1 MNIGLLEQ
9 ELMRDEGLRL
19 KVYKDSEGIET
30 IGVGRNLQK
39 GITREEAMFLLD
51 NDIKAAIQDAMTFDW
66 YNDLDEIRQRVIIN
80 MIFNLGL
87 YKFGK
92 FKKTIQYLRE
102 HKYKEASEEML
113 DSKWAKQVGIRARR
127 LAKMMR
133 TGQ

>member
-1 MNIGLLEQ
+1 
-9 ELMRDEGLRL
+9 MRDEGLRL

-66 YNDLDEIRQRVIIN
+66 YNDLDEVRQRVIIN

-92 FKKTIQYLRE
+92 FKKTIAAIKNQDWNT
-102 HKYKEASEEML
+102 AADEML
-113 DSKWAKQVGIRARR
+113 NSHWARQVGIRARR